1 VTHKEGT
8 NDSPATKMAN
18 PSPLCLKCRKAG
30 HILSNCASRRW
41 PRDEFTWFFSEE
53 RRAIDFGNPSELSE
67 QNLCKRCQNLNILQL
82 LQEELPWKSTSEL
95 NKIAREG
102 TKKFRSLGKTGSI
115 EFWNNCPLCIC
126 LFALTPNPRSST
138 QDVLIVPDWTMN
150 RVTGETDTV
159 TDMEGWSRFP
169 KCLLVTLS
177 DDSSVTEFSTKVHR
191 GDALCVVEED
201 DPDHSLAGR
210 LIAPDHLSIKIIE
223 DWLSSCSGLHGAKCR
238 PAWTQELPDIKLVD
252 VSTRE
257 IVQPPKGSFDYLA
270 LSYVWGGVNQESY
283 QLGSKLV
290 KLPQTIEDAIDLVQK
305 LGKRYLWVDSLCIDQ
320 SDKKDIE
327 RQIKKMQDIYCGAY
341 VTVIALSGR
350 SANAGLPRLKQNKEV
365 FPQLTFRIGGKR
377 LVGLMPTLSQQI
389 WRAPW
394 GQRAWTL
401 QEALVSPRCL
411 YISDHQLY
419 FECNGMQCCESLND
433 TRSWAHH
440 IRLESN
446 PGHGGWLASKVG
458 DGCLRT
464 PIDNPSHR
472 MERYGSK
479 LTLYSYRSMTKDV
492 DGLNAFSGIL
502 QFLETMY
509 TKGFF
514 VGLPI
519 EDFQWGL
526 LWRSQWPPTPRP
538 GFPTWSWAGWKGGL
552 WTALPFDFTKPH
564 QYPLHLRIWRNVE
577 GRLVQ
582 FFESSQADLFVKDP
596 VTNAALLDLRGPKFD
611 PLEYRHSE
619 KDSYLFIEAVMFQF
633 IPDYSTPLDNVRQSG
648 QYSVFVFSLRGARC
662 GIKIISL
669 DPELERQPRREKQQ
683 FILLARDYGKGL
695 VYHHLLMVSFQGKIA
710 VRETVLELIIPAHRL
725 DALEELQPQ
734 KRRVV
739 LA

>member
-1 VTHKEGT
+1 MEANVSTQ
-8 NDSPATKMAN
+8 TKTAN
-18 PSPLCLKCRKAG
+18 LSRLCLKCRKAG
-30 HILSNCASRRW
+30 HIVSKCASQHW

-53 RRAIDFGNPSELSE
+53 RRVMDFGNPSKMPE
-67 QNLCKRCQNLNILQL
+67 QKLCQRCQDLNILEL
-82 LQEELPWKSTSEL
+82 LHEELPWKSTSAL
-95 NKIAREG
+95 NKLALDG
-102 TKKFRSLGKTGSI
+102 PAKFRSLGKTGSI
-115 EFWNNCPLCIC
+115 EFWNDCPLCLC
-126 LFALTPNPRSST
+126 LFSLTPNPTSPT
-138 QDVLIVPDWTMN
+138 QDVLILPDWTMN
-150 RVTGETDTV
+150 RVAGETDTV
-159 TDMEGWSRFP
+159 TDMEGWSQFP

-177 DDSSVTEFSTKVHR
+177 GGSSNLQFSAKAHR

-201 DPDHSLAGR
+201 DTDHSLAGR
-210 LIAPDHLSIKIIE
+210 LITPDHLSIEIIE
-223 DWLSSCSGLHGAKCR
+223 GWLSSCSKLHGTKCR
-238 PAWTQELPDIKLVD
+238 PVWTQELPDIKLVD
-252 VSTRE
+252 ISTRE
-257 IVQPPKGSFDYLA
+257 IVQPPEGSFDYLA
-270 LSYVWGGVNQESY
+270 LSYVWGGVNQQIY
-283 QLGSKLV
+283 QLGSKLA
-290 KLPQTIEDAIDLVQK
+290 KLPQTIEDAIDFTEK

-320 SDKKDIE
+320 SDDKDKE
-327 RQIKKMQDIYCGAY
+327 RQIKKMQNIYCGAY
-341 VTVIALSGR
+341 LTIIALSGK
-350 SANAGLPRLKQNKEV
+350 SANAGLPRLKQNKDV
-365 FPQLTFRIGGKR
+365 YPQLTCRINGKR

-389 WRAPW
+389 WRAHW

-440 IRLESN
+440 LRLEPN
-446 PGHGGWLASKVG
+446 PAQGGWLASKVG

-479 LTLYSYRSMTKDV
+479 LTLYSYRSMSKDV

-509 TKGFF
+509 TEGFF

-526 LWRSQWPPTPRP
+526 LWRSQWAPTPRP

-552 WTALPFDFTKPH
+552 WAALPFDFTKPH
-564 QYPLHLRIWRNVE
+564 QYPLHLRISRVVK

-582 FFESSQADLFVKDP
+582 FFGSSQVDLFSKDP
-596 VTNAALLDLRGPKFD
+596 VTKAALLNPRGPEFNL
-611 PLEYRHSE
+611 LEYPHAE
-619 KDSYLFIEAVMFQF
+619 NDSYLFIEAITLQF
-633 IPDYSTPLDNVRQSG
+633 TPDYSTPLQNENVRQSG
-648 QYSVFVFSLRGARC
+648 KYSVFAFSLHGTRC
-662 GIKIISL
+662 AIRIISV
-669 DPELERQPRREKQQ
+669 DPEVGKHPSQEKKQ
-683 FILLARDYGKGL
+683 FLLLARDYREGL
-695 VYHHLLMVSFQGKIA
+695 VFHHLLLVRFEWEIA
-710 VRETVLELIIPAHRL
+710 VRGTVLELIIPAHCL
-725 DALEELQPQ
+725 EALEELQPQ